1 MEHLDFIAKY
11 IENLKLKAVTARP
24 EKGHIILDV
33 GTGSGR
39 FLSKLV
45 EKFGVRGV
53 GIDPYTTHYKDKNIE
68 LVPLKAEDVDKLEF
82 TFNLAYTIHSFHH
95 ISHPDKFLSK
105 LPLVLK
111 PDGIFIIIDW
121 KKGANTGIPER
132 YYSREEFESMLKKY
146 GFEIMEIRE
155 TSMEIFIAA
164 KRRKE
169 T

>member
-11 IENLKLKAVTARP
+11 IENLRPKAVTARP

-33 GTGSGR
+33 GAGSGR

-68 LVPLKAEDVDKLEF
+68 LVPLKAEDVDKLEG
-82 TFNLAYTIHSFHH
+82 TFDIVYTIHSFHH

-111 PDGIFIIIDW
+111 SDGIFIIIDW